1 MLRELFLMMITPLKH
16 FLCYPKLDFALIYT
30 IWNNYM
36 LRELFFNNDRSIIFT
51 IVFPKIGFHI
61 NINTS
66 NTIWNIL
73 SISEF
78 FKCHWTIFS
87 HNHKKIGHILHNMEK
102 IDCSIEFKMVLHH
115 P

>member
-1 MLRELFLMMITPLKH
+1 MYTPDVVQILRRHGVKFEQAKESFTVNSVFDYESNTTLKLPTAFLLNFK
-16 FLCYPKLDFALIYT
+16 
-30 IWNNYM
+30 
-36 LRELFFNNDRSIIFT
+36 SI
-51 IVFPKIGFHI
+51 HI

-102 IDCSIEFKMVLHH
+102 IDCSIEFTMVLHH

>member
-1 MLRELFLMMITPLKH
+1 
-16 FLCYPKLDFALIYT
+16 
-30 IWNNYM
+30 M
-36 LRELFFNNDRSIIFT
+36 LRELFFNDDRSIIFT
-51 IVFPKIGFHI
+51 KVFPKIGFHI